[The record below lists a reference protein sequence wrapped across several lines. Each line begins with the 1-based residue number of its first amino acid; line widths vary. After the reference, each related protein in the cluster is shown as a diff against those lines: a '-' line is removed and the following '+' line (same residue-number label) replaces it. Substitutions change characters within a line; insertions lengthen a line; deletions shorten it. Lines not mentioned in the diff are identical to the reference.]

1 LNQFS
6 NDPIVMYNMAMDQA
20 AIEQLLT
27 RAFTPTYLQ
36 VTDESDQ
43 HRHHRGTSHTE
54 NTHFHVIVVSDAF
67 TGQSL
72 IHRHRRIHTALS
84 EGFKNQLHALKIT
97 AKTPIEW
104 GRS

>member
-1 LNQFS
+1 
-6 NDPIVMYNMAMDQA
+6 MYNMAMDQA
-20 AIEQLLT
+20 AIEQILT
-27 RAFTPTYLQ
+27 RAFKPTYLQ

-43 HRHHRGTSHTE
+43 HRGHRGTSHTE
-54 NTHFHVIVVSDAF
+54 NTHFHVTVVSDAF

-72 IHRHRRIHTALS
+72 IHRHRRIHTTLS

-97 AKTPIEW
+97 AKTPTEW